1 MDFSEGEPERQGIF
15 ELAKEGGKLERPV
28 LCVRLRV
35 RVRVGCLV
43 RNMGGDRAFLVF
55 FSYPSKDQDEGGRG
69 RRWTCGRE

>member
-1 MDFSEGEPERQGIF
+1 
-15 ELAKEGGKLERPV
+15 V

-55 FSYPSKDQDEGGRG
+55 IPTPQRTRMREGEEEDGLAVGNDLFVRHLLV
-69 RRWTCGRE
+69 